1 VLRMLIEMPLPL
13 DLVQL
18 LQRTRAQFA
27 AEQMTESV
35 AQDVHG
41 FMLER
46 LKSYLRERDF
56 EPDEIEAV
64 VSQSPARID
73 LVLPRM
79 EAVRAF
85 KLLPEAEAL
94 AAANKRIQNIL
105 KKTEAVT
112 QAPDMAL
119 FAEDAERALFDAV
132 TQLTPR
138 VNSLVSNE
146 DYTDALRELASVRAQ
161 VDRFFDEVMV
171 MADEPLIRNN
181 RLALLKALGDLMN
194 QVADISKLA

>member
-1 VLRMLIEMPLPL
+1 
-13 DLVQL
+13 
-18 LQRTRAQFA
+18 
-27 AEQMTESV
+27 
-35 AQDVHG
+35 
-41 FMLER
+41 
-46 LKSYLRERDF
+46 
-56 EPDEIEAV
+56 
-64 VSQSPARID
+64 
-73 LVLPRM
+73 LPRM